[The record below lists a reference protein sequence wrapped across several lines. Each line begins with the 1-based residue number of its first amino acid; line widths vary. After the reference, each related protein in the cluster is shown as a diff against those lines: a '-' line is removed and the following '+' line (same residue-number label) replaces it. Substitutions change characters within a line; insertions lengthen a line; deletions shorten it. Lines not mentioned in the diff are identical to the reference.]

1 MMKKSII
8 ATVIIAIF
16 SFATVAEAAKGKV
29 NTKPAAPTTQTQ
41 PTTANNRVE
50 RKIVYAT
57 DAMAAVAAAKKGYTR
72 TNYRTKSGAV
82 VFKKGNSYISRDV
95 DGHNGGA
102 WKEAAS
108 PEALNQ
114 KSTRRGT
121 LDKDMNRI
129 GD

>member
-82 VFKKGNSYISRDV
+82 VFKKGTKKAIVIFREMLMGIMV
-95 DGHNGGA
+95 VHGR
-102 WKEAAS
+102 KLL
-108 PEALNQ
+108 PQ
-114 KSTRRGT
+114 KH
-121 LDKDMNRI
+121 
-129 GD
+129 